1 MKIYLLRLFISF
13 SCLNL
18 RSDNYKKIV
27 IRCLTIRMKSFFG
40 VALKVF
46 SLEFRLS
53 RKGLFMFENFNAGVF
68 SDRLFLFTFS
78 GSVKVKSFTLNTF
91 YLCCVALCF
100 ENANLITNV

>member
-1 MKIYLLRLFISF
+1 MF
-13 SCLNL
+13 NN
-18 RSDNYKKIV
+18 SDEK
-27 IRCLTIRMKSFFG
+27 FFG